1 MNAIEFE
8 GHINQEGKLEIEL
21 PTPLPPGK
29 VRVRIERIEEPLSE
43 EEAARL
49 MRTHPASGAEIVASE
64 AVGGWAELG
73 IKDGQTWVEALRK
86 QRKER
91 RRW

>member
-1 MNAIEFE
+1 MDAIEVE
-8 GHINQEGKLEIEL
+8 GHVNQDGELEIEL

-29 VRVRIERIEEPLSE
+29 VRVRIERVEEPLTE

-49 MRTHPASGAEIVASE
+49 VRTRPASGAEIVASQ

-73 IKDGQTWVEALRK
+73 IEDGQAWVDELRRR
-86 QRKER
+86 RKER

>member
-1 MNAIEFE
+1 MDVIELE
-8 GHINQEGKLEIEL
+8 GHINQEGELEIEL

-29 VRVRIERIEEPLSE
+29 VRVRIERVEEPLSE

-49 MRTHPASGAEIVASE
+49 MRTRPASGAEIVASE

-73 IKDGQTWVEALRK
+73 IEDGQAWVDALRK
-86 QRKER
+86 R
-91 RRW
+91 RHSP